1 MNADPRPLYIVAAA
15 VCAALLIWVAFVLI
29 RAPKR

>member
-1 MNADPRPLYIVAAA
+1 MNADPRALYIVAAV
-15 VCAALLIWVAFVLI
+15 VCACLAAWVAVVLI

>member
-1 MNADPRPLYIVAAA
+1 MEADPHVLYIVAA
-15 VCAALLIWVAFVLI
+15 VVAASVVAWVAFVLI